1 MAGILQLRRGLKS
14 TYISEGTN
22 LAEAF
27 FVTTAESGSISAN
40 NLIIG
45 VSGSVGDDVIT
56 LAKLS
61 LANKDNTYADYNSGS
76 FWITGDYTGS
86 NMILSDD
93 AIISGSVFIEQDLH
107 VEGHFYLGSG
117 SDGDVVTV
125 KSDFSGSLIP
135 DNDDFGVKTPV
146 ATTAYHD
153 LGTNEKRWKNIY
165 LQRDVASGSDGGF
178 LSGSHI
184 DLTGNIVVDN
194 LGRFGTA
201 VIDDLTDNHIMLV
214 AQNGQVIEDD
224 NLTYD
229 GQDFRLSNSD
239 YYQIGTGA
247 SFQFDGS
254 GMDITGS
261 ISNFELRVDNGIV
274 FTNEFGTLD
283 NQSTFTWDG
292 GTLYVDGNISG
303 SGTLEIDGQ
312 STLAS
317 LKIEDLTE
325 DRITIAG
332 VGGEVEDDQYFR
344 YTGNEFIIG
353 SAEHFKVETASGN
366 TFISGAVQMFSTL
379 NVDDQ
384 STLAS
389 VNVEDLTD
397 NRVVIVGAGG
407 EIEDDGNFTF
417 NGTELN
423 IGTGNFT
430 VQQGSGNTQIL
441 GTLDVDSQSTLSS
454 LNVED
459 LTDNRIV
466 IAGTN
471 GEIED
476 DGNFTFDGTELN
488 IGTGN
493 FTVQQGSGNTQIV
506 GTLDVDS
513 QSTLSSVNVED
524 LTSGRVVLAGT
535 SGEIEDSGNLTFDG
549 SLLTVTGDTTI
560 TGDLTVQGDTT
571 QLNVSTLNV
580 EDKNILI
587 ASGAAD
593 ASAANGGGI
602 TIDGANATLLYG
614 SSDDSFTFNKLLKV
628 NGNISGSSFN
638 GTTLLSSSN
647 ENFADYSQSVDSRL
661 DEIEGPM
668 STSLDSRLIEI
679 FATGSDHETRLDA
692 QELYSSSFTSND
704 LDMNGNKVL
713 FGNVYSTEGDLPA
726 AGTYHGMFA
735 HVHGTGKGYFAHG
748 GNWIPLLNESTF
760 TTDSASFDSRLDVQE
775 SFSSSIESHL
785 PDGVVSGSAQITDG
799 SGIVSGSVLITLDG
813 TGVVSGSSQIT
824 DGSDIVSGSV
834 LRTLDGTNVFSGSL
848 IQGSNITITSGSGNI
863 TINSSGGGS
872 SDFTTLTN
880 VPSGLVSGSS
890 QITDGSG
897 IVSGSNF
904 ATTSSNNF
912 TGNQTITGSLST
924 SGDITTGQYIRKTD
938 DGTYPYINLASEHE
952 IRFGLTNSEHVSIG
966 PGRVHIGSQ
975 ASSGFELEL
984 GGIQRFSGD
993 KQGIIFDGHS
1003 SPVGGNIGNI
1013 SFYAYT
1019 PGNPDTQLKNDNNGN
1034 FVILH
1039 NERPFSG
1046 NKFKIDSSGNIHFN
1060 DAYKFPTS
1068 DGSANQVL
1076 QTDGSGVLSFGTV
1089 SEFTGSVN
1097 ITDSMNL
1104 AAQDPLPSGNIGD
1117 LAVSGSN
1124 LFFYNGAWTQVV

>member
-27 FVTTAESGSISAN
+27 FVTTAESGSISKN
-40 NLIIG
+40 TLIVG
-45 VSGSVGDDVIT
+45 VSGSEGNDVVT

-86 NMILSDD
+86 NALILDNL
-93 AIISGSVFIEQDLH
+93 IVSGSTFVEGDLH
-107 VEGHFYLGSG
+107 LEGHLYLGSG
-117 SDGDVVTV
+117 SDGDIV
-125 KSDFSGSLIP
+125 KVQSEFSGSIVP
-135 DNDDFGVKTPV
+135 DNDLTGSSSTD
-146 ATTAYHD
+146 ATIGYFD
-153 LGTNEKRWKNIY
+153 LGSDSKRFKNLF
-165 LQRDVASGSDGGF
+165 LQKDVASGSNGGF
-178 LSGSHI
+178 ISASHI
-184 DLTGNIVVDN
+184 DLTGNVVADN
-194 LGRFGTA
+194 LGRFGTLR
-201 VIDDLTDNHIMLV
+201 VDDLDDNRILV
-214 AQNGQVIEDD
+214 TAPLGQVEHDD
-224 NLTYD
+224 NLQWD
-229 GQDFRLSNSD
+229 GSGITIIGD
-239 YYQIGTGA
+239 YYQAKAGA

-261 ISNFELRVDNGIV
+261 ISNYQLRVDNGIV
-274 FTNEFGTLD
+274 FTNELGTLN
-283 NQSTFTWDG
+283 NQSTFTWNE
-292 GTLYVDGNISG
+292 GTLYVDGDISG

-312 STLAS
+312 TTLAS
-317 LKIEDLTE
+317 LLVEDLT
-325 DRITIAG
+325 DNRILIAG
-332 VGGEVEDDQYFR
+332 TGGEVEDDQYFT
-344 YTGNEFIIG
+344 YDGNSFEIG
-353 SAEHFKVETASGN
+353 SDGHFTVLRASGN

-379 NVDDQ
+379 DVDAQ

-454 LNVED
+454 LNV
-459 LTDNRIV
+459 
-466 IAGTN
+466 
-471 GEIED
+471 
-476 DGNFTFDGTELN
+476 
-488 IGTGN
+488 
-493 FTVQQGSGNTQIV
+493 Q
-506 GTLDVDS
+506 
-513 QSTLSSVNVED
+513 D

-535 SGEIEDSGNLTFDG
+535 SGEIEDSANLTFDG
-549 SLLTVTGDTTI
+549 TNLTVTGNTI
-560 TGDLTVQGDTT
+560 VTGNLTIEGTQT
-571 QLNVSTLNV
+571 QLNTSILNV

-593 ASAANGGGI
+593 ATAANGGGI
-602 TIDGANATLLYG
+602 TIDGAAATLLYG

-679 FATGSDHETRLDA
+679 FATGSDHETRIDEIETTFSSSVDSRISSNDSDIISLGTTNNTQNTNIGNLQLTGSDHETRLDL
-692 QELYSSSFTSND
+692 QESYSSSFTSND

-760 TTDSASFDSRLDVQE
+760 TTDSASFDSRILESFSTASDHETRLDSQE
-775 SFSSSIESHL
+775 SFSSSIDTTIKTKLDTE
-785 PDGVVSGSAQITDG
+785 A
-799 SGIVSGSVLITLDG
+799 IVSG
-813 TGVVSGSSQIT
+813 
-824 DGSDIVSGSV
+824 
-834 LRTLDGTNVFSGSL
+834 
-848 IQGSNITITSGSGNI
+848 
-863 TINSSGGGS
+863 
-872 SDFTTLTN
+872 
-880 VPSGLVSGSS
+880 
-890 QITDGSG
+890 
-897 IVSGSNF
+897 
-904 ATTSSNNF
+904 
-912 TGNQTITGSLST
+912 
-924 SGDITTGQYIRKTD
+924 
-938 DGTYPYINLASEHE
+938 
-952 IRFGLTNSEHVSIG
+952 
-966 PGRVHIGSQ
+966 
-975 ASSGFELEL
+975 
-984 GGIQRFSGD
+984 
-993 KQGIIFDGHS
+993 
-1003 SPVGGNIGNI
+1003 
-1013 SFYAYT
+1013 
-1019 PGNPDTQLKNDNNGN
+1019 
-1034 FVILH
+1034 
-1039 NERPFSG
+1039 
-1046 NKFKIDSSGNIHFN
+1046 
-1060 DAYKFPTS
+1060 
-1068 DGSANQVL
+1068 
-1076 QTDGSGVLSFGTV
+1076 

-1097 ITDSMNL
+1097 ITDTINL
-1104 AAQDPLPSGNIGD
+1104 TAQDPLPSGNVGD

>member
-1 MAGILQLRRGLKS
+1 
-14 TYISEGTN
+14 
-22 LAEAF
+22 
-27 FVTTAESGSISAN
+27 
-40 NLIIG
+40 
-45 VSGSVGDDVIT
+45 
-56 LAKLS
+56 
-61 LANKDNTYADYNSGS
+61 
-76 FWITGDYTGS
+76 
-86 NMILSDD
+86 MILSDN

-153 LGTNEKRWKNIY
+153 LGTDEKRWKNIY

-178 LSGSHI
+178 ISASHI
-184 DLTGNIVVDN
+184 DLTGNIVTDN
-194 LGRFGTA
+194 LGRFGTV
-201 VIDDLTDNHIMLV
+201 VIDDLTDNRIMLAGV
-214 AQNGQVIEDD
+214 NGQVEDD
-224 NLTYD
+224 ANLTYD
-229 GQDFRLSNSD
+229 GQDFRLANSD
-239 YYQIGTGA
+239 YYQIGSGA
-247 SFQFDGS
+247 TFQFDGT

-261 ISNFELRVDNGIV
+261 ISNFQLRVDNGIV

-283 NQSTFTWDG
+283 NQSDFTWDG

-312 STLAS
+312 TKLAS
-317 LKIEDLTE
+317 LLVEDLTNN
-325 DRITIAG
+325 RILIAG
-332 VGGEVEDDQYFR
+332 TGGEVEDDQYFT
-344 YTGNEFIIG
+344 YDGNSFEIG
-353 SAEHFKVETASGN
+353 SDGHFTVLRASGN

-379 NVDDQ
+379 NVDAQ

-454 LNVED
+454 LNVQD

-466 IAGTN
+466 IAGTS

-476 DGNFTFDGTELN
+476 DANLTFNGTELN

-493 FTVQQGSGNTQIV
+493 FTVQQGSGNTQIL
-506 GTLDVDS
+506 GILDVDS
-513 QSTLSSVNVED
+513 QSTLSSVNVQD

-549 SLLTVTGDTTI
+549 TNLTVTGNTI
-560 TGDLTVQGDTT
+560 VTGNLTIEGTQT
-571 QLNVSTLNV
+571 QLNTSTLNV

-587 ASGAAD
+587 ASGAVD

-602 TIDGANATLLYG
+602 TIDGADATILY
-614 SSDDSFTFNKLLKV
+614 SSADDSFQLNKQLQV
-628 NGNISGSSFN
+628 EGNISGSSFN

-668 STSLDSRLIEI
+668 STSLDLRLIEI
-679 FATGSDHETRLDA
+679 FSTGSDHETRVDLIEGTMSSSFDLRIIESFA
-692 QELYSSSFTSND
+692 TASDHETRIDSQELYSSSFTSND

-760 TTDSASFDSRLDVQE
+760 TTDSASFDSRILESYSTASDHETRLDSQE
-775 SFSSSIESHL
+775 SFSSSI
-785 PDGVVSGSAQITDG
+785 DTTIKTK
-799 SGIVSGSVLITLDG
+799 I
-813 TGVVSGSSQIT
+813 
-824 DGSDIVSGSV
+824 
-834 LRTLDGTNVFSGSL
+834 RYR
-848 IQGSNITITSGSGNI
+848 SNSKW
-863 TINSSGGGS
+863 
-872 SDFTTLTN
+872 F
-880 VPSGLVSGSS
+880 
-890 QITDGSG
+890 
-897 IVSGSNF
+897 
-904 ATTSSNNF
+904 
-912 TGNQTITGSLST
+912 
-924 SGDITTGQYIRKTD
+924 
-938 DGTYPYINLASEHE
+938 
-952 IRFGLTNSEHVSIG
+952 
-966 PGRVHIGSQ
+966 
-975 ASSGFELEL
+975 
-984 GGIQRFSGD
+984 
-993 KQGIIFDGHS
+993 
-1003 SPVGGNIGNI
+1003 
-1013 SFYAYT
+1013 
-1019 PGNPDTQLKNDNNGN
+1019 
-1034 FVILH
+1034 
-1039 NERPFSG
+1039 
-1046 NKFKIDSSGNIHFN
+1046 
-1060 DAYKFPTS
+1060 
-1068 DGSANQVL
+1068 
-1076 QTDGSGVLSFGTV
+1076 
-1089 SEFTGSVN
+1089 
-1097 ITDSMNL
+1097 
-1104 AAQDPLPSGNIGD
+1104 
-1117 LAVSGSN
+1117 
-1124 LFFYNGAWTQVV
+1124 